1 MATGDTTLYV
11 SGLGVSNA
19 SIPLSMV
26 PPVTGSMPLYVR
38 APVMNSGNT
47 TLNTIGRG
55 VNSGVAPLFIGD
67 QFDPS
72 NVNTTLF
79 VKSQSYNS
87 GQTTLLTDGSI
98 DTANSNKNGAG
109 FIEALVRNGL
119 FDQGGTNDSGREND
133 VIKALGNTTYMSNSI
148 NGNTLDYDVYTT
160 NRMGINSD
168 TTSELWFM
176 GSRIPK
182 AATYNRIDR
191 PDLSRDQYNE
201 ANQLLQMTNK

>member
-1 MATGDTTLYV
+1 YV

-26 PPVTGSMPLYVR
+26 PPVTGSIPLYVR

-67 QFDPS
+67 QFDTS

-109 FIEALVRNGL
+109 AIEALVRNGL
-119 FDQGGTNDSGREND
+119 FDQGGTNDSGREAGITK
-133 VIKALGNTTYMSNSI
+133 VLGNNTYVSNSI

-160 NRMGINSD
+160 NRMNISPDTSD
-168 TTSELWFM
+168 GLWAM

-182 AATYNRIDR
+182 TSVYDGDPI
-191 PDLSRDQYNE
+191 
-201 ANQLLQMTNK
+201 